1 MTDLADR
8 KYRVY
13 YNNNRYT
20 SSCKVYNGDH
30 RYALKNYLSLKVPVE
45 TGGGISLPNGD
56 MLFINER
63 YGLLDPGVTGSSER
77 GGIGLSLASGN
88 AFIAYLLIPKNVGQ
102 YSSRQETGYGV
113 FYDLNGSEYLNGNI
127 IKIYDLG
134 VNDLYDDL
142 APKDMY
148 QYESNCLKYG
158 LSCTGI
164 IVLKGDNWELISN
177 SRYAGKTISLAS
189 GEEVYVSGPSAE
201 DGIGIY
207 FTLSSGRTSTS
218 YYIRDGE
225 ILAHSSS
232 NWFSSM
238 LPKNGDE
245 IHIYVYNEGE
255 DEYEFG
261 QHNMWDNE
269 TYISGIIPELCELK
283 VVNGNWTILED
294 NS

>member
-1 MTDLADR
+1 MADW
-8 KYRVY
+8 KYKVY
-13 YNNNRYT
+13 YNN
-20 SSCKVYNGDH
+20 SSFKVYNGDH
-30 RYALKNYLSLKVPVE
+30 RYALNMRSAKIPVE
-45 TGGGISLPNGD
+45 TGGSISLPNGD
-56 MLFINER
+56 TLFINEK
-63 YGLLDPGVTGSSER
+63 YGTLHDSPEYK
-77 GGIGLSLASGN
+77 GIELSLASGN
-88 AFIAYLLIPKNVGQ
+88 AFIAYLLIPGNIGQ
-102 YSSRQETGYGV
+102 YSDHQETGYGV
-113 FYDLNGSEYLNGNI
+113 FYDLNGYEYKDGNI

-134 VNDLYDDL
+134 VNDLYDL
-142 APKDMY
+142 TPEYMY
-148 QYESNCLKYG
+148 GQESNYLKYG

-164 IVLKGDNWELISN
+164 IVINGDNWELTSE
-177 SRYAGKTISLAS
+177 SRYVGKTLTLAS
-189 GEEVYVSGPSAE
+189 GEEVYVSGPSME

-238 LPKNGDE
+238 LPENGDE

-283 VVNGNWTILED
+283 VVNGEWTILED

>member
-1 MTDLADR
+1 MADLE
-8 KYRVY
+8 YRVY
-13 YNNNRYT
+13 YNN
-20 SSCKVYNGDH
+20 SSYKVYDGNH
-30 RYALKNYLSLKVPVE
+30 KYVLNRLNAVPVE
-45 TGGGISLPNGD
+45 TGGSILLPNGD
-56 MLFINER
+56 TLFINR
-63 YGLLDPGVTGSSER
+63 KRGPLDPLGTGSYDYE
-77 GGIGLSLASGN
+77 GIGLSLASGN
-88 AFIAYLLIPKNVGQ
+88 AFIAYLLIPINIGQ
-102 YSSRQETGYGV
+102 LSDHQETGYGA
-113 FYDLNGSEYLNGNI
+113 FYDLNEYEYINGNI

-134 VNDLYDDL
+134 VNDLYDL
-142 APKDMY
+142 KPVDMY
-148 QYESNCLKYG
+148 WCESNYLKYG

-164 IVLKGDNWELISN
+164 IVLNGDNWELTSE
-177 SRYAGKTISLAS
+177 SRYVGKTLSLAS
-189 GEEVYVSGPSAE
+189 GEEVYVSGPSME

-225 ILAHSSS
+225 IMAHSSS

-238 LPKNGDE
+238 IPENGDE

-269 TYISGIIPELCELK
+269 TYISGIIPELCKLK

-294 NS
+294 HS